1 MKKAPSANRKN
12 RGLKMESISFQQFIL
27 IAIFVWA
34 TIIFILQVIAYKT
47 RKRIKRI
54 IERVED
60 EKKSAQ
66 KNRMDNK

>member
-1 MKKAPSANRKN
+1 
-12 RGLKMESISFQQFIL
+12 MESISFQQFIL